1 VTQNYSQQIKRIN
14 DMARRVLGITASLLI
29 FFSGE
34 SALAQSE
41 QLYFAAIESQYA
53 SLSPGSKQTA
63 VYLRWDAVEGGV
75 PSDLADFKIKR
86 DGVLIGGALSAQ
98 SVLTPAQIAS
108 LYTGMFQARRAAEIQ
123 SALHEEA
130 TGRLF
135 QAAEDG
141 ITAPSCLVHPVT
153 ASNFPTAIVSKI
165 DPLSPCHDNY
175 WAVMASR
182 LDFNVARARNRGFVD
197 TTVVGSGN
205 FTYELIGVSTENA
218 ETLLGRIVVEV
229 DGIPDRLPVAGG
241 FEQRETARCDAPEK
255 HKDHGSVS
263 LFWDYSGSTLTDRV
277 RDALLTTGYDLY
289 RSTTDPDG
297 LTNLDLASLAANLKH
312 TADGSL
318 DFPGLERVNVRPI
331 AISGAPDPGSDGIER
346 ETRNLGWNA
355 PFVQYVEPPEA
366 LAAANVQPGDK
377 RNYYLVA
384 RDFSGNYGET
394 AEIIV
399 TVPDLV
405 APPAPWDFRTVRD
418 SAYENPG
425 PDLGGS
431 FELVWDHVD
440 ARNYY
445 ADHTHAHNYC
455 NLATA
460 RFDKKLIY
468 APGEADCSGPDNQ
481 EVDLDVEKYIV
492 YRFDS
497 PEAAK
502 AFVDS
507 DGDGRGDL
515 VERTALP
522 GPPSGLT
529 TPGTA
534 CDDQAF
540 PPAAQDYRAAVE
552 TGVFEIDLDAGPSAN
567 ADWSFTTAADGRRQ
581 IRWRDTDPQGPAGI
595 GQMAIGGVFWY
606 AVVTVDA
613 DRNFSPL
620 SAPVRAFFP
629 DRTRPNRGDII
640 CGKRECALR
649 ADHLATADASLPFAE
664 DRTPGALADFIRVG
678 CSNPFT
684 GSTFEVERPIVTLP
698 DGKRGVDAASIDCGQ
713 LVENCSGSESY
724 VEFHSNDG
732 TLLDASSEPY
742 SALYP
747 TGFNSYPTPLNSC
760 PIENAYLEESCRD
773 RRLISIQ
780 PGETLVEAPVCE
792 PAPEAPKACISVYR
806 RLGDKSFKWKTH
818 CEPTPLKLDV
828 NSSGGDSICLSVAL
842 QNENNVLSAPVYLPC
857 FSLLGKTA
865 IAPPQPIAMTFGPD
879 EASLEWLP
887 PEQSVVGTLLQW
899 RRTDDNSG
907 GAHFFPHAGITAQ
920 DGPRTFGGVDLGSS
934 LNPNDASQEWCFKA
948 RSIGGETTSGSSEWS
963 AELCSLRLPPGQ
975 VYPVYLPWPAIPTP
989 GNIENLSATYLPL
1002 EGLPAVLIGEFTT
1015 GNQELVSG
1023 LPTTCLGTDSNGND
1037 PPCIAAV
1044 LSSTEVNFCANIRA
1058 TVAPRLGFVAY
1069 RQSRK
1074 DSLDSQPT
1082 EFHQVSPLVDRVHC
1096 WNEVQGSAAGIPAI
1110 KGTLEDPFIE
1120 LVHFHSSA
1128 WNEQFLIWTDRSP
1141 HEVGLEYRYQLVYF
1155 TDRGEILGD
1164 RTTGWVASR
1173 ETNQ

>member
-1 VTQNYSQQIKRIN
+1 MTRNYSQQIKRI
-14 DMARRVLGITASLLI
+14 DQMARRILGTAASLLI
-29 FFSGE
+29 LFSGG

-53 SLSPGSKQTA
+53 SLSPGDKQTA

-75 PSDLADFKIKR
+75 PADLAGFKIKR
-86 DGVLIGGALSAQ
+86 DGVQIGGVLSAQ
-98 SVLTPAQIAS
+98 SVLTAPEIAN
-108 LYTGMFQARRAAEIQ
+108 LYTGKSQSRRAAEIQ

-130 TGRLF
+130 EGRLF
-135 QAAEDG
+135 QAVEDG
-141 ITAPSCLVHPVT
+141 IPAASCLTHPVT
-153 ASNFPTAIVSKI
+153 ANNFSVAIRNKINPTS
-165 DPLSPCHDNY
+165 DCHDNY

-182 LDFNVARARNRGFVD
+182 LDFNVARARNRGFID
-197 TTVVGSGN
+197 TAVLGSGN

-218 ETLLGRIVVEV
+218 ETLLGRIIVEV
-229 DGIPDRLPVAGG
+229 DGIPDRLPIAGR
-241 FEQRETARCDAPEK
+241 FERRDTARCDAPET

-263 LFWDYSGSTLTDRV
+263 LFWDYSGSTVTDRV

-289 RSTTDPDG
+289 RSTTDPEG
-297 LTNLDLASLAANLKH
+297 LTNLDLASLAADLKH

-318 DFPGLERVNVRPI
+318 EFPGLERVNVRPI
-331 AISGAPDPGSDGIER
+331 AISGAPEPGADGIER

-355 PFVQYVEPPEA
+355 PFVQYVDPPEA

-384 RDFSGNYGET
+384 RDFSGNYGDT
-394 AEIIV
+394 AEIV
-399 TVPDLV
+399 VQVPDRV

-481 EVDLDVEKYIV
+481 EVDLDVQKYIV

-534 CDDQAF
+534 CDANAF
-540 PPAAQDYRAAVE
+540 PEAALDYRAAVDKIGSTE
-552 TGVFEIDLDAGPSAN
+552 VFEIDLDASPSAT

-581 IRWRDTDPQGPAGI
+581 IRWRDTDPQGPAGNSHR
-595 GQMAIGGVFWY
+595 GGVFWY
-606 AVVTVDA
+606 TVVAVDA
-613 DRNFSPL
+613 ERNFSPL

-664 DRTPGALADFIRVG
+664 DRTPGARADFIRVG

-684 GSTFEVERPIVTLP
+684 GSAFEVEHPIVTLP
-698 DGKRGVDAASIDCGQ
+698 DGKRGVDAASISCEQ
-713 LVENCSGSESY
+713 LVENCSGLESS

-732 TLLDASSEPY
+732 TLLDTSSQPY
-742 SALYP
+742 TALYP
-747 TGFNSYPTPLNSC
+747 AGFNSC

-780 PGETLVEAPVCE
+780 PGETLVEAPVCQ

-828 NSSGGDSICLSVAL
+828 SSSGGDSICLSVAL
-842 QNENNVLSAPVYLPC
+842 QNENNVLSAPLHLPC

-865 IAPPQPIAMTFGPD
+865 IAPSQPIAMTFGANK
-879 EASLEWLP
+879 ASLEWLP

-920 DGPRTFGGVDLGSS
+920 DGPMTFGGVDLGSS

-989 GNIENLSATYLPL
+989 GNIENLAATYLPL
-1002 EGLPAVLIGEFTT
+1002 EGLPAVVIGEFTPT
-1015 GNQELVSG
+1015 AEFLLPD
-1023 LPTTCLGTDSNGND
+1023 LPTACLGKDGNGND
-1037 PPCIAAV
+1037 QPCIAPL
-1044 LSSTEVNFCANIRA
+1044 LSSTEDYFCSNLKKA
-1058 TVAPRLGFVAY
+1058 VAPRLGFVAY
-1069 RQSRK
+1069 RQSRQ
-1074 DSLDSQPT
+1074 DPLDGNPT

-1096 WNEVQGSAAGIPAI
+1096 WNKDETSGTGLPAI
-1110 KGTLEDPFIE
+1110 RGTLEDPFIE
-1120 LVHFHSSA
+1120 FVHFDSISSFQPKQA
-1128 WNEQFLIWTDRSP
+1128 LVWTDRSP
-1141 HEVGLEYRYQLVYF
+1141 HEVGLEYRYQFVYF

-1164 RTTGWVASR
+1164 RTTGWVTSR
-1173 ETNQ
+1173 EANQ